1 MSVSNQG
8 GKKMS
13 SNKAY
18 LYGKNSILERLKANP
33 KSIRNVYVQE
43 NFNSPRILQLLKAKQ
58 IPYRVVREKELS
70 RIKRADRLQGI
81 IAEVSRFEYTPL
93 EDIISPESAQRP
105 CLLFLDDINDPHNLG
120 SILRITA
127 CFGGFAV
134 VLPRHSSCEVNDT
147 VMHVASGG
155 ENFTP
160 VCMVSNTLNAIMKAK
175 DAGYW
180 ISAAVIEDGHDIG
193 SFKAPFPL
201 ALVLGSEGKGIKQAI
216 LKHVDLH
223 ITLKMAGEPLSL
235 NVAMAGAIF
244 CYEISR
250 QLTNK
255 IK

>member
-1 MSVSNQG
+1 MR
-8 GKKMS
+8 

-18 LYGKNSILERLKANP
+18 LYGKNSIKERLKVNP
-33 KSIRNVYVQE
+33 KSIKSVYVQE
-43 NFNSPRILQLLKAKQ
+43 NFNSPQILNLFKADQ
-58 IPYRVVREKELS
+58 IPYRVVSEKELS

-93 EDIISPESAQRP
+93 EDIISSDNAEKR
-105 CLLFLDDINDPHNLG
+105 CLLFLDNINDPHNLG

-175 DAGYW
+175 QSGYW
-180 ISAAVIEDGHDIG
+180 IGATVVEGGHDLS
-193 SFKAPFPL
+193 SFEAPHPF
-201 ALVLGSEGKGIKQAI
+201 AIVLGSEGKGIKQAI
-216 LKHVDLH
+216 LKHVDLN
-223 ITLKMAGEPLSL
+223 ISLRMAGEPLSL
-235 NVAMAGAIF
+235 NVAMASAIF
-244 CYEISR
+244 CYEISK
-250 QLTNK
+250 QLSNK
-255 IK
+255 TK

>member
-1 MSVSNQG
+1 MGN
-8 GKKMS
+8 KKA
-13 SNKAY
+13 KAY

-33 KSIRNVYVQE
+33 KSIKSVYVQE
-43 NFNSPRILQLLKAKQ
+43 SFNSPQILHLFKARQ
-58 IPYRVVREKELS
+58 VPYRIVSEKELS

-81 IAEVSRFEYTPL
+81 IAEVSRFEYASL
-93 EDIISPESAQRP
+93 DNLISPDNPKRP

-160 VCMVSNTLNAIMKAK
+160 VSMVSNTLNAIMKAK
-175 DAGYW
+175 SAGYW
-180 ISAAVIEDGHDIG
+180 IAGTVVEGGHDPG
-193 SFKAPFPL
+193 SFQAPYPL
-201 ALVLGSEGKGIKQAI
+201 AIVLGSEAKGIKQAI
-216 LKHVDLH
+216 LKHIDLH
-223 ITLKMAGEPLSL
+223 LTLKMTGEPLSL
-235 NVAMAGAIF
+235 NVAMAAAIF

-250 QLTNK
+250 QAQKTKINGHNK
-255 IK
+255 TT

>member
-1 MSVSNQG
+1 MG
-8 GKKMS
+8 S
-13 SNKAY
+13 SKAY

-33 KSIRNVYVQE
+33 QSIKNVYVQE
-43 NFNSPRILQLLKAKQ
+43 NFNHPQILHMFKAKQ
-58 IPYRVVREKELS
+58 IPYRVVSEKELS
-70 RIKRADRLQGI
+70 RVKRADRLQGI

-93 EDIISPESAQRP
+93 ENIVSPSSINRP

-127 CFGGFAV
+127 CFGGFAI

-160 VCMVSNTLNAIMKAK
+160 VAMVSNTLNAIMKAK

-180 ISAAVIEDGHDIG
+180 IGATVVEGGHDLN
-193 SFKAPFPL
+193 SFEMPNPF
-201 ALVLGSEGKGIKQAI
+201 ALVLGSEGSGIKPAI
-216 LKHVDLH
+216 LKHVDLNL
-223 ITLKMAGEPLSL
+223 TLKMSGEPLSL
-235 NVAMAGAIF
+235 NVAMASAVF

-250 QLTNK
+250 QFF
-255 IK
+255 IKKSK

>member
-1 MSVSNQG
+1 MG
-8 GKKMS
+8 

-33 KSIRNVYVQE
+33 KSIKSVYVQE
-43 NFNSPRILQLLKAKQ
+43 NFNHPQILHLFKASQ
-58 IPYRVVREKELS
+58 IPYRIVSEKELS

-81 IAEVSRFEYTPL
+81 VAEVSKFEYTSL
-93 EDIISPESAQRP
+93 ESIIACENDKKA

-160 VCMVSNTLNAIMKAK
+160 VAMVSNTLNAIIKVK
-175 DAGYW
+175 NAGYW
-180 ISAAVIEDGHDIG
+180 IGAAVVEGGHDLR
-193 SFKAPFPL
+193 SFDAPLPF
-201 ALVLGSEGKGIKQAI
+201 ALVLGSEGRGIKQAI
-216 LKHVDLH
+216 LKHVDLNV
-223 ITLKMAGEPLSL
+223 TLHMAGEPLSL
-235 NVAMAGAIF
+235 NVAMAGAVF

-250 QLTNK
+250 QILNK
-255 IK
+255 KDK

>member
-1 MSVSNQG
+1 MA
-8 GKKMS
+8 

-33 KSIRNVYVQE
+33 KSIKSVYVQE
-43 NFNSPRILQLLKAKQ
+43 NFNHPQILHMFKDSQ
-58 IPYRVVREKELS
+58 IPYRVISEKELS

-81 IAEVSRFEYTPL
+81 VAEVSKFEYTPL
-93 EDIISPESAQRP
+93 ENIISPADDKRP

-160 VCMVSNTLNAIMKAK
+160 VAMVSNTLNAIIKAK

-180 ISAAVIEDGHDIG
+180 IGATVVEGGHDLN
-193 SFKAPFPL
+193 SFEAPFPF
-201 ALVLGSEGKGIKQAI
+201 AIVLGSEGKGIKPAI
-216 LKHVDLH
+216 LKHVDLN
-223 ITLKMAGEPLSL
+223 ITLKMTGEPLSL
-235 NVAMAGAIF
+235 NVAMASAIF
-244 CYEISR
+244 CYEISK
-250 QLTNK
+250 QWISK
-255 IK
+255 KE